1 MNITEASKIMKTVA
15 LSKSKLDKKNE
26 RIKQL
31 EAELAEAREMIACL
45 RVTNDEY
52 GKRSE
57 ERLSELDEAKADLE
71 IYRNH
76 AWKNGDPVSLEKENA
91 EFKRQ
96 IAEHEHNATVKYD
109 LLWDEAE
116 KIRIQR
122 DVANGE
128 LSEWKDTLGGYG
140 DGPENV
146 LHWIQGATTR
156 CILSEEYERQVACGE
171 LVKFKTLI
179 EYGFFDHHTP
189 EGQNRM
195 EEEFQQFAAEKAKES
210 K

>member
-57 ERLSELDEAKADLE
+57 ERLSELDEAKEKYETINNLWTGLVKRSVE
-71 IYRNH
+71 IN
-76 AWKNGDPVSLEKENA
+76 KEAA

-96 IAEHEHNATVKYD
+96 I
-109 LLWDEAE
+109 
-116 KIRIQR
+116 
-122 DVANGE
+122 
-128 LSEWKDTLGGYG
+128 
-140 DGPENV
+140 
-146 LHWIQGATTR
+146 
-156 CILSEEYERQVACGE
+156 ACGE

>member
-31 EAELAEAREMIACL
+31 ETELAEAKEMIACL

-57 ERLSELDEAKADLE
+57 ERLSELAEAKEKYETINNLWTGLVKRSVE
-71 IYRNH
+71 IN
-76 AWKNGDPVSLEKENA
+76 KENA

-156 CILSEEYERQVACGE
+156 CILSEEYERQIACGE

-195 EEEFQQFAAEKAKES
+195 EKEFRQFAAEYE
-210 K
+210 

>member
-31 EAELAEAREMIACL
+31 EAELAEA
-45 RVTNDEY
+45 N
-52 GKRSE
+52 
-57 ERLSELDEAKADLE
+57 ERLVKQDSECGKLGSALCDAL
-71 IYRNH
+71 
-76 AWKNGDPVSLEKENA
+76 KENA